1 MWFDILM
8 ALNNHLTPNSELNG
22 VAITIGANAKI
33 PLCASVVLTRGVFN
47 PKTTEPKSR
56 DSQQLYVECWQWDE
70 SESPT
75 KGYEKLAELE
85 GIVMKALNDFGA
97 GSNRVHNKQVRVILG
112 QTEPDGDAFRPSVG
126 SRTAV
131 TVQWQ

>member
-8 ALNNHLTPNSELNG
+8 ALNNHLIATSELNG
-22 VAITIGANAKI
+22 VAIVVGSDTKI
-33 PLCASVVLTRGVFN
+33 PQGATVVLIRGTFD

-97 GSNRVHNKQVRVILG
+97 GSNRVNNKQVRVILG